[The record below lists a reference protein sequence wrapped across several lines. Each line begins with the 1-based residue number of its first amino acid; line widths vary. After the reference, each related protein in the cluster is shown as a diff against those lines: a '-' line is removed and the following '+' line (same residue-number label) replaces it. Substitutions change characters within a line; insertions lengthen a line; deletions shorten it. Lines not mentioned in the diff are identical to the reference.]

1 MVWLMKLKTKYRF
14 FAKISLLAV
23 VLFFGAFNIK
33 AVNAQTI
40 SPNPLST
47 SIAVV
52 DIKLIVEKSKAALS
66 LAKQLQETQ
75 GKFQKEIKK
84 VETSLKEKEEKLVK
98 QKTIIEESAYEEK
111 VKQFQSEVFDANQN
125 VKKKKATLEKGYLK
139 GLEQIRGVTL
149 DIIAD
154 IARANKYSIVL
165 PKSQLLYSEKA
176 NDISEQVLTKL
187 DSKLS
192 SVKLNLD

>member
-1 MVWLMKLKTKYRF
+1 MKLKTKYRF

-23 VLFFGAFNIK
+23 VLFFGAFNVK
-33 AVNAQTI
+33 VANAQTI
-40 SPNPLST
+40 SANPVAT

-98 QKTIIEESAYEEK
+98 QKSIIEESAYEEK

-176 NDISEQVLTKL
+176 NDISEQVLAKL

>member
-98 QKTIIEESAYEEK
+98 QKTIIEEDWRWTHPTYVISFNK
-111 VKQFQSEVFDANQN
+111 RLIDLVKAEIDPS
-125 VKKKKATLEKGYLK
+125 K
-139 GLEQIRGVTL
+139 RM
-149 DIIAD
+149 AD
-154 IARANKYSIVL
+154 VDRKN
-165 PKSQLLYSEKA
+165 
-176 NDISEQVLTKL
+176 
-187 DSKLS
+187 
-192 SVKLNLD
+192 NLIELHW

>member
-1 MVWLMKLKTKYRF
+1 MKLKTKYRF

-154 IARANKYSIVL
+154 IARANKYSIVM

>member
-1 MVWLMKLKTKYRF
+1 MKLKTKYRF
-14 FAKISLLAV
+14 FTKISLLAV

-40 SPNPLST
+40 SANPVAT

>member
-1 MVWLMKLKTKYRF
+1 M
-14 FAKISLLAV
+14 
-23 VLFFGAFNIK
+23 
-33 AVNAQTI
+33 
-40 SPNPLST
+40 
-47 SIAVV
+47 
-52 DIKLIVEKSKAALS
+52 
-66 LAKQLQETQ
+66 
-75 GKFQKEIKK
+75 
-84 VETSLKEKEEKLVK
+84 
-98 QKTIIEESAYEEK
+98 
-111 VKQFQSEVFDANQN
+111 
-125 VKKKKATLEKGYLK
+125 KKKKATLEKGYLK

-149 DIIAD
+149 GIIAD

>member
-1 MVWLMKLKTKYRF
+1 MKLKTKYRF

-23 VLFFGAFNIK
+23 VLFFGAFNVK
-33 AVNAQTI
+33 VANAQTI

-98 QKTIIEESAYEEK
+98 QKSIIEESAYEEK
-111 VKQFQSEVFDANQN
+111 VKQFQSEVFDANQS

-176 NDISEQVLTKL
+176 NDISEQVLAKL

>member
-1 MVWLMKLKTKYRF
+1 MKLKTKYRF

>member
-1 MVWLMKLKTKYRF
+1 MKLKTKYRF

-40 SPNPLST
+40 SANPVAT